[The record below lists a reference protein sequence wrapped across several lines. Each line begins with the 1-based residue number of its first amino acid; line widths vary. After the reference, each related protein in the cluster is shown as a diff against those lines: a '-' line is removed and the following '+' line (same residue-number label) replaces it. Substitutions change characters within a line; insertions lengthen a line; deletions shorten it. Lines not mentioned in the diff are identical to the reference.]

1 MLTTTLDGLWAL
13 QVLSGIEVLAPEMGL
28 RPHLPSVEPKR
39 LALQHPVAA
48 ELLAAG
54 VIDESG
60 ALDSTVL
67 EWLTVLS
74 RRDIGLLM
82 YFRIP
87 DDDDEPPRVLLARFA
102 QWWVAMERSADIVR
116 ISGAGIASNEG
127 AANSALNAQIER
139 LCGTNTPAAL
149 RPVTLDAE
157 AMRSA
162 ATSLEDLRRFFSRQ
176 GLEPDQLHMLELA
189 ADPARSAQASIV
201 AIQAGVDTGRPTR
214 TFIEQGG
221 VTIIDTPEGRLVVEQ
236 VCTARQAMDDP
247 GPGDQESHRFCDQPF
262 GATPAGRSGMVF
274 ISKSCLVER
283 YRVNVSIGI
292 VTNPWTASSNSRGT
306 RADRLGR
313 SALRSLPKPRFGI
326 GNITHL
332 RYGRTTQNSAWW
344 RLA

>member
-1 MLTTTLDGLWAL
+1 
-13 QVLSGIEVLAPEMGL
+13 MGL

-87 DDDDEPPRVLLARFA
+87 DDDEPPRVLLARFA

-139 LCGTNTPAAL
+139 LCGTNTP
-149 RPVTLDAE
+149 RP
-157 AMRSA
+157 
-162 ATSLEDLRRFFSRQ
+162 
-176 GLEPDQLHMLELA
+176 
-189 ADPARSAQASIV
+189 
-201 AIQAGVDTGRPTR
+201 
-214 TFIEQGG
+214 
-221 VTIIDTPEGRLVVEQ
+221 
-236 VCTARQAMDDP
+236 
-247 GPGDQESHRFCDQPF
+247 
-262 GATPAGRSGMVF
+262 
-274 ISKSCLVER
+274 
-283 YRVNVSIGI
+283 
-292 VTNPWTASSNSRGT
+292 
-306 RADRLGR
+306 
-313 SALRSLPKPRFGI
+313 
-326 GNITHL
+326 
-332 RYGRTTQNSAWW
+332 
-344 RLA
+344 

>member
-13 QVLSGIEVLAPEMGL
+13 QVLSGIEVLAPELGL

-74 RRDIGLLM
+74 RRDVGLVM

-87 DDDDEPPRVLLARFA
+87 DDDEPPRVLLARFA

-162 ATSLEDLRRFFSRQ
+162 ATSLEELSRFFSRQ

-236 VCTARQAMDDP
+236 VCTAGKQWMILAP
-247 GPGDQESHRFCDQPF
+247 GTKSHI
-262 GATPAGRSGMVF
+262 ASA
-274 ISKSCLVER
+274 INHLVR
-283 YRVNVSIGI
+283 RL
-292 VTNPWTASSNSRGT
+292 P
-306 RADRLGR
+306 ADREWYSYR
-313 SALRSLPKPRFGI
+313 KVV
-326 GNITHL
+326 
-332 RYGRTTQNSAWW
+332 
-344 RLA
+344 

>member
-1 MLTTTLDGLWAL
+1 VLTTTLDGLWAL

-60 ALDSTVL
+60 AVDSTVL
-67 EWLTVLS
+67 EWLTVVS

-87 DDDDEPPRVLLARFA
+87 DDDEPPRVLLARFA

-127 AANSALNAQIER
+127 TANSALNAQIER

-157 AMRSA
+157 AMRGA
-162 ATSLEDLRRFFSRQ
+162 ATSLEDVRRFLNRQ
-176 GLEPDQLHMLELA
+176 GLEPDRLHMLELA

-221 VTIIDTPEGRLVVEQ
+221 VTIIDTPEGRLVAEQ
-236 VCTARQAMDDP
+236 VCTAGKQWMIVAP
-247 GPGDQESHRFCDQPF
+247 GTKSHIAAAINHMVRRL
-262 GATPAGRSGMVF
+262 PANREWYS
-274 ISKSCLVER
+274 
-283 YRVNVSIGI
+283 YRKVV
-292 VTNPWTASSNSRGT
+292 
-306 RADRLGR
+306 
-313 SALRSLPKPRFGI
+313 
-326 GNITHL
+326 
-332 RYGRTTQNSAWW
+332 
-344 RLA
+344 

>member
-1 MLTTTLDGLWAL
+1 LLTTTLDGLWAL

-28 RPHLPSVEPKR
+28 RHHLPSVEPKA

-74 RRDIGLLM
+74 RRDVGLLM

-87 DDDDEPPRVLLARFA
+87 DDDEPPRVLLARFA
-102 QWWVAMERSADIVR
+102 QWWVAMERSANILR

-127 AANSALNAQIER
+127 TANSALNAQIER

-157 AMRSA
+157 ALRSA
-162 ATSLEDLRRFFSRQ
+162 ATSREDVRGFLSRQ

-236 VCTARQAMDDP
+236 VCTTGKQWMIVAP
-247 GPGDQESHRFCDQPF
+247 GTKSHVASAINQMVRRL
-262 GATPAGRSGMVF
+262 PA
-274 ISKSCLVER
+274 ER
-283 YRVNVSIGI
+283 EWYSYRKVV
-292 VTNPWTASSNSRGT
+292 
-306 RADRLGR
+306 
-313 SALRSLPKPRFGI
+313 
-326 GNITHL
+326 
-332 RYGRTTQNSAWW
+332 
-344 RLA
+344 

>member
-1 MLTTTLDGLWAL
+1 LDGLWAL
-13 QVLSGIEVLAPEMGL
+13 QVLSGIEVLAPETGL
-28 RPHLPSVEPKR
+28 RPHLPSVEPKSM
-39 LALQHPVAA
+39 ALQHPVAA

-60 ALDSTVL
+60 AVDSTVL

-74 RRDIGLLM
+74 RRDVGLLM

-87 DDDDEPPRVLLARFA
+87 DDDEPPRVLLARFS

-116 ISGAGIASNEG
+116 ISGAGIASDEG
-127 AANSALNAQIER
+127 TANSALNAQIER

-157 AMRSA
+157 AVRSA
-162 ATSLEDLRRFFSRQ
+162 ATSLEDVRRFFSSQ
-176 GLEPDQLHMLELA
+176 GLEPDQLHMLDLA

-236 VCTARQAMDDP
+236 VCTAGKQWMIVAP
-247 GPGDQESHRFCDQPF
+247 GTKSHIASAINHMVRRLPADREWYSHRK
-262 GATPAGRSGMVF
+262 V
-274 ISKSCLVER
+274 V
-283 YRVNVSIGI
+283 
-292 VTNPWTASSNSRGT
+292 
-306 RADRLGR
+306 
-313 SALRSLPKPRFGI
+313 
-326 GNITHL
+326 
-332 RYGRTTQNSAWW
+332 
-344 RLA
+344 